1 MSIKFFTIIFFKTDL
16 IAVLTPNG
24 PLRILVETAQE
35 RNESIFPAL
44 IYSSTVMYAF
54 TTTFTGYVAAATM
67 ASGDG
72 SAGDTIS
79 SPVRVNSQNLSNSV
93 SSDTEEGGFTREWVE
108 THGIN
113 SFHFFCFL
121 FN

>member
-1 MSIKFFTIIFFKTDL
+1 M
-16 IAVLTPNG
+16 LTPNG

-54 TTTFTGYVAAATM
+54 TTTLATGYVAAATTM

-72 SAGDTIS
+72 GSAGGDTVS
-79 SPVRVNSQNLSNSV
+79 TPVRGGSV
-93 SSDTEEGGFTREWVE
+93 QSTDTTEEGGFTREWVE
-108 THGIN
+108 THGKLITYLN
-113 SFHFFCFL
+113 
-121 FN
+121 

>member
-1 MSIKFFTIIFFKTDL
+1 M
-16 IAVLTPNG
+16 
-24 PLRILVETAQE
+24 ETAQE

-54 TTTFTGYVAAATM
+54 SMTFTGYVTAATM

-72 SAGDTIS
+72 AAGETIS
-79 SPVRVNSQNLSNSV
+79 SPARVQTQNQSNSV

-108 THGIN
+108 THGKSIIL
-113 SFHFFCFL
+113 FVCFVCTFIFL
-121 FN
+121 LERSK